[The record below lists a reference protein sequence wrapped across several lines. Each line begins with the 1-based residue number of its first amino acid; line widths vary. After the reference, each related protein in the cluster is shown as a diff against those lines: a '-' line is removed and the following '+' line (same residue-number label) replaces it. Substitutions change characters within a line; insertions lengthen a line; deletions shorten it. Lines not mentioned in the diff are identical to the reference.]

1 MKTFFYSVA
10 FLVIGGLGLFGL
22 LSMFLPSQKSV
33 IIAQLII
40 IALIVIVGLFFFRR
54 LAEWTGNGDQARYN
68 RALRQSRKR
77 KKMTSIGRKVRTI
90 HPAAKFKVIKSESSS
105 LKTFTH
111 QSTKDH
117 GHLTVIEGRKNKK
130 KKRLLF

>member
-1 MKTFFYSVA
+1 VRTFFYSLT

-33 IIAQLII
+33 IVTQLII
-40 IALIVIVGLFFFRR
+40 ITLIIIIGLFFFRR

-77 KKMTSIGRKVRTI
+77 KKTASNGRRTRSI
-90 HPAAKFKVIKSESSS
+90 HPASKFKVIKNGSHS
-105 LKTFTH
+105 LKTLTH
-111 QSTKDH
+111 QSAKDH